1 MRKRITNNDIIINN
15 FICVAIKFCIGVVLS
30 DPYSYIQ
37 IIHQCIIHFC
47 IILYRAEKRYQ
58 KRDAEIH
65 HKAVEE
71 GNDDKVLSGGAGDD
85 GEGSIHGGGTA

>member
-1 MRKRITNNDIIINN
+1 MLIHLIH
-15 FICVAIKFCIGVVLS
+15 VL
-30 DPYSYIQ
+30 
-37 IIHQCIIHFC
+37 CTC
-47 IILYRAEKRYQ
+47 WLYRTEKRYQ

-71 GNDDKVLSGGAGDD
+71 GNDDQVLSGGAGDD